1 MGTLVKIC
9 MSPYSPN
16 LQVYE
21 DIVIKVHVPYS
32 DDSVTVKVN
41 PNVQHYQGDPD
52 TADTQVRHV
61 LATSDTDETVTV
73 EFDLVANPVR
83 TISVVENKYEMKL
96 TAIEKECLHGQNF
109 PCFKFDVTTT

>member
-32 DDSVTVKVN
+32 DDSVTIKVS
-41 PNVQHYQGDPD
+41 PNVQHYQSDQD
-52 TADTQVRHV
+52 TADTQIRHV

-73 EFDLVANPVR
+73 EFDLTANPTR
-83 TISVVENKYEMKL
+83 TVAVAGRQYEMKL
-96 TAIEKECLHGQNF
+96 TAVEKKSLHGQNF

>member
-32 DDSVTVKVN
+32 SDSVTIKVN
-41 PNVQHYQGDPD
+41 PNVQHYQSDQD
-52 TADTQVRHV
+52 TADTQIRHV
-61 LATSDTDETVTV
+61 LATSDTGETVTV
-73 EFDLVANPVR
+73 KFDLVANPVQ
-83 TISVVENKYEMKL
+83 TVAVAEKKYEMKL
-96 TAIEKECLHGQNF
+96 TAIEKESLHGQNF